1 MLSKIFLGIYYN
13 LSIWYKL
20 TNKNST
26 GAVITIVG
34 ALITL
39 IVNYL
44 LIPFLGFLAC
54 AWATVACYGT
64 MMLMS
69 YFLGQKHY
77 PIPYEWKKVLGYIGI
92 SVGLYLAHALIR
104 ANIEN
109 IWWVH
114 GSATLFMIIFTLIVL
129 IREKAELTKVPLIK
143 NVYRKPAKDYADT

>member
-1 MLSKIFLGIYYN
+1 M
-13 LSIWYKL
+13 
-20 TNKNST
+20 
-26 GAVITIVG
+26 
-34 ALITL
+34 
-39 IVNYL
+39 
-44 LIPFLGFLAC
+44 GFLAC

-104 ANIEN
+104 AYAGN

-114 GSATLFMIIFTLIVL
+114 GSATLFMVIFTLIVL
-129 IREKAELTKVPLIK
+129 VREKAELTKVPLIK
-143 NVYRKPAKDYADT
+143 KLYKRPAYN